1 MAVNTLGQYSATHK
15 AWDHVGNVT
24 SDFVIS
30 EGQNPP
36 GQFRP
41 ASWLPVL
48 FWDKYYEIWKTIM
61 AGKVCAFDNDG
72 RVIPAQYGLGAATI
86 TYTATDV
93 TAGVIDVRTGVALVT
108 GGIGTFNVAA
118 VANFM
123 GGSDA
128 LAVSAPIGLA
138 FFDCFQDFGD
148 ASSGDDGDNPVYYA
162 QHNFRMQHRITFVC
176 DAYVEAPLI
185 PGNATATNLGQL
197 TLAAGTNILDGVA
210 LANLPVAA
218 NTVRTPTTFTNGT
231 GTDVATRFVNQVT
244 ARADIAASGD
254 WFIDLE
260 TGIIS
265 CFGTATIV
273 ANVYQI
279 AYYHY
284 NAAPGTFSQFLCAYG
299 DLNAGDFVQCG
310 TQSNFVV
317 DAAPDVTDTMGQ
329 ILEKIVHPQD
339 LLDRV
344 MSAYNPPL
352 STSATG
358 LLPGYDGQADQT
370 PGTATGGVPQNV
382 HYAGGADTV
391 VRVNLFAR

>member
-1 MAVNTLGQYSATHK
+1 MAVNTLGQYSGTHK

-24 SDFVIS
+24 PDFVVS
-30 EGQNPP
+30 EGVNPP
-36 GQFRP
+36 GQWRP
-41 ASWLPVL
+41 AAWLPTL
-48 FWDKYYEIWKTIM
+48 FWDKYYEMWKTIM
-61 AGKVCAFDNDG
+61 AGKVVAFDNHG

-86 TYTATDV
+86 TYTAADV
-93 TAGVIDVRTGVALVT
+93 TAGVIDVRTGVTLLTAN
-108 GGIGTFNVAA
+108 IGNFNVAA
-118 VANFM
+118 VTSFM
-123 GGSDA
+123 GGADA
-128 LAVSAPIGLA
+128 MAVSAPIGLS

-148 ASSGDDGDNPVYYA
+148 ASADDDGNNPVFYA

-197 TLAAGTNILDGVA
+197 TLAAGTTILDSTA
-210 LANLPVAA
+210 LGSLPVAK
-218 NTVRTPTTFTNGT
+218 NTVRTPTAFTNGT
-231 GTDVATRFVNQVT
+231 GTDAATRFVNQVS
-244 ARADIAASGD
+244 ARTDIAVAGD
-254 WFIDLE
+254 WFVNLE
-260 TGIIS
+260 TGIVS
-265 CFGTATIV
+265 CFGTVTIA

-299 DLNAGDFVQCG
+299 DLNPGDFVQCG

-329 ILEKIVHPQD
+329 VLEKILHPQD

-344 MSAYNPPL
+344 MSAYTPALN
-352 STSATG
+352 TSATG
-358 LLPGYDGQADQT
+358 LLPGYTGQADQT
-370 PGTATGGVPQNV
+370 PGTATGGVPLNI
-382 HYAGGADTV
+382 HYAGASDTV